1 MKDTKI
7 LKGPF
12 GLLVICLAL
21 SMALSIFRIFKT
33 GESNSIL
40 LMPIFVIILAYP
52 PYVILLSIFGMKNRK
67 NETVIGW
74 AVAIPF
80 GILSILMTILVSTVG
95 LPN

>member
-7 LKGPF
+7 LKGPI

-40 LMPIFVIILAYP
+40 LMPFFVIALSYP
-52 PYVILLSIFGMKNRK
+52 PYVMLLSIFGMKKFK
-67 NETVIGW
+67 NEAVIGW

-80 GILSILMTILVSTVG
+80 GILSILSSFFVSTVG
-95 LPN
+95 LPS